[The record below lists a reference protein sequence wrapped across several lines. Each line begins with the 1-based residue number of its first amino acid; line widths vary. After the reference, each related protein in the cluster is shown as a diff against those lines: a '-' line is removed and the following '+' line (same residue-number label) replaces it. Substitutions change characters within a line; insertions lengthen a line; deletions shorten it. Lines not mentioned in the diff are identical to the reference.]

1 MRRAAVRRP
10 LRRRRVGVEEAVLG
24 LSLLAAAVSGIAAY
38 RVVGPYGDGPFGA
51 GFRRLPDPADANRSI
66 LVHDFDYGGETVR
79 VVINERTRRAAEL
92 RLGGDATDATR
103 TRLDPAT
110 GGVVL
115 ERDLDGDGVT
125 DRWEYYADRD
135 EPGGGRIE
143 KVGFSLGG
151 DSVEDAWAWYDGDGQ
166 LTRIEVSTARDGVVD
181 RWEHYRDGA
190 LVLVET
196 DTDGDGRADERS
208 VWVDGIRTD
217 GAPNDAGRDREGP

>member
-10 LRRRRVGVEEAVLG
+10 LRRRRIGVEEAVLG
-24 LSLLAAAVSGIAAY
+24 LGLLAAAVSGIAAY

-51 GFRRLPDPADANRSI
+51 GFRRLPDPADGSRSI
-66 LVHDFDYGGETVR
+66 LVHDFDYAGETVR

-92 RLGGDATDATR
+92 RLGGDAADAIHP
-103 TRLDPAT
+103 RLDPAT

-115 ERDLDGDGVT
+115 ERDLDGDGLT
-125 DRWEYYADRD
+125 DRWEYYAHDGER
-135 EPGGGRIE
+135 GRQLE
-143 KVGFSLGG
+143 KVGFSLAG
-151 DSVEDAWAWYDGDGQ
+151 DEVEDAWAYYGGDGQ

-181 RWEHYRDGA
+181 RWEHYRDDV

-217 GAPNDAGRDREGP
+217 GARDAAGSVREGS